1 MKTIGII
8 GGSGLYAIEG
18 LTDIEKIGVDTPW
31 GNPSDEFTVGELS
44 GARLV
49 FLPRHGRGHTLL
61 PSDINYRA
69 NIYAMKKL
77 GVEWIVSVSAVG
89 SMKEEIEPGHV
100 VVPSQFYDH
109 TKSRA
114 STFFGGGVAA
124 HVSMADPVCPVLSS
138 ALGESAK
145 GEGAIVHT
153 GATYICMEGPQFS
166 SRAESEI
173 YRKWGVDIIGM
184 TNMPEAKLA
193 REAEICYATLALST
207 DYDCWH
213 EGHGDVTVDDI
224 IATVNRN
231 VELAKRVVASVV
243 TAISE
248 TRDCI
253 CSRSLENAI
262 ITSPDAISQ
271 EARER
276 LGIIIKRYV
285 Q

>member
-8 GGSGLYAIEG
+8 GGSGLYAIDG
-18 LTDIEKIGVDTPW
+18 LSNVEKVSVETPW
-31 GNPSDEFTVGELS
+31 GNPSDEITVGELS
-44 GARLV
+44 GARLA
-49 FLPRHGRGHTLL
+49 FLPRHGKGHTLS

-69 NIYAMKKL
+69 NIYAMKEL
-77 GVEWIVSVSAVG
+77 GAEWIVSVSAVG

-100 VVPSQFYDH
+100 VVPTQFYDH
-109 TKSRA
+109 TKTRA
-114 STFFGGGVAA
+114 STFFGDGIAA
-124 HVSMADPVCPVLSS
+124 HVSMADPVCPELSRVL
-138 ALGESAK
+138 AETAK
-145 GEGAIVHT
+145 GEGATVHT

-231 VELAKRVVASVV
+231 VELARRVVASVV

-262 ITSPDAISQ
+262 ITNPDAITP
-271 EARER
+271 EVRDR

-285 Q
+285 

>member
-1 MKTIGII
+1 
-8 GGSGLYAIEG
+8 
-18 LTDIEKIGVDTPW
+18 
-31 GNPSDEFTVGELS
+31 
-44 GARLV
+44 
-49 FLPRHGRGHTLL
+49 
-61 PSDINYRA
+61 
-69 NIYAMKKL
+69 
-77 GVEWIVSVSAVG
+77 
-89 SMKEEIEPGHV
+89 
-100 VVPSQFYDH
+100 
-109 TKSRA
+109 
-114 STFFGGGVAA
+114 
-124 HVSMADPVCPVLSS
+124 
-138 ALGESAK
+138 
-145 GEGAIVHT
+145 
-153 GATYICMEGPQFS
+153 MEGPQFS

-262 ITSPDAISQ
+262 ITSPDAISP

-276 LGIIIKRYV
+276 LGLIIKRYV